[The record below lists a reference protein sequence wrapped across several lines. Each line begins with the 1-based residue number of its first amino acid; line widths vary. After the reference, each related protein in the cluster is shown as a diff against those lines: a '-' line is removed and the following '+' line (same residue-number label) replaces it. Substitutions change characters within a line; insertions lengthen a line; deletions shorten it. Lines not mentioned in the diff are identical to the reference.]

1 MEIFPTAAV
10 FVIHGTILFA
20 GLVAQIPALV
30 GLGYFFSLLAKRG
43 DSS

>member
-20 GLVAQIPALV
+20 GLAAQIPALV
-30 GLGYFFSLLAKRG
+30 GLGTFFSFVSKRG